1 MIAET
6 QTVLAFSSAGV
17 LWVTVAGVFVVA
29 ILLAAFVLG
38 SRRTAER
45 RASAPTPPGPQV
57 AEARRQM
64 EDPRRSG
71 ADWSTPDDD
80 PEQGRPHR

>member
-1 MIAET
+1 MTADT

-17 LWVTVAGVFVVA
+17 LWVTVAGVIVVA

-45 RASAPTPPGPQV
+45 RVSAPTPSAPQA

-64 EDPRRSG
+64 EDPPRSG

-80 PEQGRPHR
+80 PEQGRPHP